1 MKNYL
6 LQSLAVGLAA
16 LSIASTVSAQTRTVR
31 VASYNIQDDTGGI
44 VSPTCGLIAPYEGPG
59 GTFGTS
65 CSGSVTNGGVL
76 EGIGEEIVN
85 GDPAQPIDVLALQE
99 TTSNPTTVQPI
110 VNALNAFYA
119 NYGIPA
125 GYAMSPYQATEEG
138 GSPTSGN
145 GPNAMVYNTNT
156 LQLLASVGIATPTGG
171 VPNGNGM
178 FRQCVRYEF
187 APAGMAA
194 GTNNEFYVYVSHY
207 KASPGSTDDADRLG
221 EARIIRNDEA
231 ANLPANSRV
240 LYVGDYNPDDNSGE
254 PGYQTICS
262 NSAPNGIMQGQGIDP
277 LNTNAAKNIN
287 WSSSTTN
294 TQILFMLS
302 EESYELR
309 YRDDLQ
315 IMTANVYYDQPGG
328 LQYVPGTYHSF
339 GNNATTIWGTTVNN
353 GNNTALKD
361 LDPALTN
368 LTGLSASVLLEDLT
382 GASDHLPVVADYT
395 IPLSVPNLSS
405 ISSLNFGVANL
416 AANVTNVITV
426 TNVGSGTLV
435 LSNATISGVDAS
447 DFTLGGLPFPVA
459 IASGQSTSFTV
470 FFTPQAGGTRTA
482 TLQINDNDGNNN
494 PFNIGLSGTGNG
506 GPAIL
511 WSFTN
516 LTLNATDNCSVAM
529 IDVTGSNY
537 IQVSDVLGIEAL
549 TITQTPVV
557 DTSLS
562 AGTTNQV
569 IITVTDSAGN
579 TANST
584 NSIFVAD
591 MTAPVILLPP
601 VNQTNNAGT
610 TASFTVTA
618 TACTPLSY
626 QWYFETNLL
635 TSQTNS
641 TLNLEAVDPSN
652 AGSYQVVVSS
662 EGGTTNSLPVFL
674 TVVAQIPMLAGEQML
689 PGGGGFQLTFSGPQ
703 GQTYQVLSSED
714 LNLPWSQ
721 WTIIGSGMF
730 GSTNAIFTDANA
742 TNSAQFYLIECP

>member
-1 MKNYL
+1 MKNFL
-6 LQSLAVGLAA
+6 SQPIAVLVAA
-16 LSIASTVSAQTRTVR
+16 LCIASTALAQTRTVR
-31 VASYNIQDDTGGI
+31 IVSYNIQDDTDGN
-44 VSPTCGLIAPYEGPG
+44 VSPTCGLIVPYDGPG

-76 EGIGEEIVN
+76 EGIGEEIIN
-85 GDPAQPIDVLALQE
+85 GDPAQPIDVLALEE

-110 VNALNAFYA
+110 VNALNAFYGD
-119 NYGIPA
+119 YGIPA

-171 VPNGNGM
+171 VPGGNGM

-187 APAGMAA
+187 APAGVAP

-207 KASPGSTDDADRLG
+207 KADSGSTDDADRLG
-221 EARIIRNDEA
+221 EARIIRNDEST
-231 ANLPANSRV
+231 NLPANSRA

-262 NSAPNGIMQGQGIDP
+262 NSAPDGIMQGQGIDP
-277 LNTNAAKNIN
+277 LNTNAANNID
-287 WSSSTTN
+287 WSDN
-294 TQILFMLS
+294 TSNPQILFMLT
-302 EESYELR
+302 EESYKLR

-315 IMTANVYYDQPGG
+315 IMTTNVYFGQPGG

-339 GNNATTIWGTTVNN
+339 GNNTTTTWGTTVNN
-353 GNNTALKD
+353 ANNTALRD

-382 GASDHLPVVADYT
+382 GASDHLPVVADYA
-395 IPLSVPNLSS
+395 IPLSAPKLSS
-405 ISSLNFGVANL
+405 GSSLNFGVANL

-426 TNVGSGTLV
+426 TNLGSGTLV
-435 LSNATISGVDAS
+435 LSNATIFGVNPN
-447 DFTLGGLPFPVA
+447 DFTLPGLLFPMA
-459 IASGQSTSFTV
+459 ISSGQTTSFAVV
-470 FFTPQAGGTRTA
+470 FAAQAGGIRTA
-482 TLQINDNDGNNN
+482 TLQISDNDSNNN
-494 PFNIGLSGTGNG
+494 PFNIALSGTGNA

-511 WSFTN
+511 GSFTN

-537 IQVSDVLGIEAL
+537 IQVSDVLGIGAL
-549 TITQTPVV
+549 TITQTPAV
-557 DTSLS
+557 DTSLA

-569 IITVTDSAGN
+569 VITVADSAGN
-579 TANST
+579 MANST

-601 VNQTNNAGT
+601 VNQMNNAGT
-610 TASFTVTA
+610 TATFTVGA
-618 TACTPLSY
+618 TACTPLGY

-635 TSQTNS
+635 TGQTNS
-641 TLNLEAVDPSN
+641 TLSLAQVGPAN

-662 EGGTTNSLPVFL
+662 EGGATDSIPVLL
-674 TVVAQIPMLAGEQML
+674 TVISQVPMLAAEQML
-689 PGGGGFQLTFSGPQ
+689 PGGEGFQLTFSGPQ

-714 LNLPWSQ
+714 LSLPWSQ
-721 WTIIGSGMF
+721 WTIIGSGIF
-730 GSTNAIFTDANA
+730 GNTNAIFTDANA
-742 TNSAQFYLIECP
+742 TNSAQFYLIESP